1 MMIDAEQAWQCI
13 LEHVRPGSS
22 RPRPFLTALYHYLA
36 APVQADRDIPACNRA
51 AMDGYAV
58 RANDLSSVPTSLTLA
73 GEVAAGSPSQP
84 AISAGECVRI
94 FTGAAVPPDA
104 DTVVMQEDTQ
114 TEGPGASGER
124 VEFLKPVEA
133 GRHIFRRGE
142 NAREGD
148 ILVSA
153 GTRLNAAHAGICA
166 TVGCDRPDVHDR
178 PSVAIMATGTELK
191 SASDAVD
198 RHEIRDSNGPM
209 LEAALAQSA
218 FPCVRRGTVPD
229 ELDTLLAALKAA
241 LAESDVVLVSGGVS
255 VGKYD
260 LVPEVIGQAGGEICY
275 HGVCI
280 KPGKPQ
286 LFATFPDGKCV
297 FGLPGNPLSVMTG
310 LQEFALPTLRR
321 LAGCPA
327 NNCRPVLRLPLA
339 ADLSLTGKR
348 QQYVMARLVEQNGVT
363 AAEAVRCA
371 GSSDLV
377 AAAQAGGAIV
387 APVGARELR
396 AGDSVAFR
404 PWGAVA

>member
-1 MMIDAEQAWQCI
+1 MIDAEQAWKCI
-13 LEHVRPGSS
+13 LEHVRPGASG
-22 RPRPFLTALYHYLA
+22 RRPFLTALHHYLA
-36 APVQADRDIPACNRA
+36 VPVTADRDIPACNRA

-58 RANDLSSVPTSLTLA
+58 RANDLTSVPTSLTLA

-84 AISAGECVRI
+84 AIAAGACVRI
-94 FTGAAVPPDA
+94 FTGAAVPPDS
-104 DTVVMQEDTQ
+104 DTVVMQEDT
-114 TEGPGASGER
+114 TAEGAGAPGER
-124 VEFLKPVEA
+124 VEFLQPVEA

-148 ILVSA
+148 ILVPA

-166 TVGCDRPDVHDR
+166 TVGCDHPEVHDR

-191 SASDAVD
+191 SASQAVD

-209 LEAALAQSA
+209 LEAALTQSA
-218 FPCVRRGTVPD
+218 FACIRHGAVPD
-229 ELDTLLAALKAA
+229 DLDTLLAAFQAA
-241 LAESDVVLVSGGVS
+241 LAESDVVLVTGGVS

-260 LVPEVIGQAGGEICY
+260 LVPEVIQLAGGEICY
-275 HGVCI
+275 HGVRI

-286 LFATFPDGKCV
+286 LFASFPDGKCV

-310 LQEFALPTLRR
+310 LQEFALPALRR

-327 NNCRPVLRLPLA
+327 DSCRPVLRLPLA
-339 ADLSLTGKR
+339 ADLALKGKR
-348 QQYVMARLVEQNGVT
+348 QQYVMARLVEQDGLT

-377 AAAQAGGAIV
+377 AAAHADGAIV

-396 AGDSVAFR
+396 SGDIIAFR
-404 PWGAVA
+404 PWGDVA